1 MALAET
7 WSPGHERSCRHP
19 LGSTMQEQLIPRSHH
34 PAGTSAATSRCWK
47 ASATTS
53 SNMPPSATLAMGAS
67 LVVARAWPSP
77 WPPPFPLA
85 WAVRLRPSLVP
96 LRSSIGGTRR
106 EDLDSRTTHS
116 GPACCSMCRHRHR
129 RSMRRRRHRRSMRR
143 HRHRRIMSRLRHKCS
158 YCSLLGGAA
167 AHQSFMLSAS
177 SARSRRVCRTSSAAR
192 SQCTC
197 RSSARSSTRRP
208 PLRSAPRIRSA
219 RRPFTAGTPS
229 EISLANSWMSEGV
242 ETRCGRPF
250 LDRQHSCS

>member
-7 WSPGHERSCRHP
+7 WSPGRERSCRHP

-129 RSMRRRRHRRSMRR
+129 RSMRR
-143 HRHRRIMSRLRHKCS
+143 LRHKCS

-177 SARSRRVCRTSSAAR
+177 LARSRRVCRTSSAAR

-197 RSSARSSTRRP
+197 RSSARGARSSARRP
-208 PLRSAPRIRSA
+208 PLRSAPQIRSA